1 MKYVDIS
8 DLPPCSLSPE
18 CLRLIDDL
26 DTPASPRAPSRL
38 SHIHDFQDA
47 RQLRQLRS
55 HVPACP
61 TCSALLADA
70 RRVRSQQRTML
81 HHFLLA
87 NEIRVPST
95 TESIF
100 VALRREQ
107 AQEEAVKSGRSKLKL
122 VLTPPVVRPDA
133 GSDPVSAPT
142 HTRPPFYR
150 SLLQNFLTLATVA
163 AVILAAFGLLNR
175 FTDQSG
181 ARNSSVPQKPAQPK
195 TALSDA
201 GWDSMVI
208 SLTLLSASGLAK
220 SFTVYSFNALDGQ
233 MEPLLSG
240 EAGISLDAVS
250 PDGQSLLYDDA
261 SQDGQQVVYE
271 TFSNVARSQMAY
283 RLDKRLA
290 GNAIWM
296 DPEHVLVQDLGGSVF
311 ELNAASGVRQ
321 QSWSLQTGKL
331 VFYHQPFLY
340 FEGASSSTL
349 GTLYRVNLAES
360 QPTPQEVTQSS
371 PDTRFWLSP
380 DGTTVFYANHGF
392 AGQEGIYA
400 VGSDGTHERLL
411 SQGTGIP
418 IGYAADDDLLAL
430 QQVGANVEVIK
441 FGSASSQ
448 QPQVVFANAAPQA
461 SALCPKTQQLASLEL
476 CDQNI
481 ALDPDGQG
489 LLLHTYYADGSHG
502 LVYDNLATGTS
513 QKIQSLASNTGVQLS
528 GWSKI
533 APGQT
538 SVAEPVALCA

>member
-1 MKYVDIS
+1 MKYVDIR

-26 DTPASPRAPSRL
+26 DIPAAPRAPTRL

-55 HVPACP
+55 HVPGCP

-70 RRVRSQQRTML
+70 RRTRSQQRTML
-81 HHFLLA
+81 HHLLLA

-100 VALRREQ
+100 AALRREQ
-107 AQEEAVKSGRSKLKL
+107 ALEEAGKSGRSRPEL
-122 VLTPPVVRPDA
+122 VLTPPVVRLDDVA
-133 GSDPVSAPT
+133 DPVSAPT
-142 HTRPPFYR
+142 HARPPFYR
-150 SLLQNFLTLATVA
+150 SFLQHFLTLATVA

-181 ARNSSVPQKPAQPK
+181 TTNSSVPQKPSQPK

-208 SLTLLSASGLAK
+208 GLTLLSASGLAK
-220 SFTVYSFNALDGQ
+220 SFTAYNFNALDGQ
-233 MEPLLSG
+233 MEPLFSG
-240 EAGISLDAVS
+240 EAGINLDAVS

-271 TFSNVARSQMAY
+271 TFSTVARSQMAY

-296 DPEHVLVQDLGGSVF
+296 DPAHVLVQDLGGSVF
-311 ELNAASGVRQ
+311 ELNTASGVRQ
-321 QSWSLQTGKL
+321 QSWSLQTGRL
-331 VFYHQPFLY
+331 AFYHQPFLY

-349 GTLYRVNLAES
+349 GALYRINLAES
-360 QPTPQEVTQSS
+360 QAAPQEITQSS

-392 AGQEGIYA
+392 AGPEGIYA
-400 VGSDGTHERLL
+400 VGSDGTHAHLL
-411 SQGTGIP
+411 SQGSDIP
-418 IGYAADDDLLAL
+418 IGYAADNTLLAL

-441 FGSASSQ
+441 LGATSAQ
-448 QPQVVFANAAPQA
+448 QSQVVFANAAPQA
-461 SALCPKTQQLASLEL
+461 SALCPKQKSASIGL

-513 QKIQSLASNTGVQLS
+513 QKIQSLASNTDVQLS

-533 APGQT
+533 ATGQT